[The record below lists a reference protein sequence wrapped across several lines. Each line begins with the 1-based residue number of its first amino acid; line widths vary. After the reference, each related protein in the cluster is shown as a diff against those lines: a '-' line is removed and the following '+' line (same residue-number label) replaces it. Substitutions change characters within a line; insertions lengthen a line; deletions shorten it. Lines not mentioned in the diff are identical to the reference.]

1 MVNSKLE
8 RINEL
13 AKLAKERELT
23 AEEQAERAVLRREY
37 IEEFRR
43 GTIELIENTYIQT
56 PDGKKHKLTDKKAE
70 LKS

>member
-1 MVNSKLE
+1 MENSKLG

-13 AKLAKERELT
+13 ARLAKERELT

-56 PDGKKHKLTDKKAE
+56 PDGKKHKLPRKK
-70 LKS
+70 